1 MQAKIDGAA
10 LRGTK
15 SLNFDG
21 SLNAL
26 KRRKW
31 VINVPV
37 KSITRAKFCLPTGA
51 LLNERYDSF

>member
-26 KRRKW
+26 KRRKC

-37 KSITRAKFCLPTGA
+37 KSITRAKFC
-51 LLNERYDSF
+51 